1 MLHVGHC
8 DGIGFENS
16 IVNRH
21 ERGTTTPMD
30 ESTYLLE
37 LFQRPFMRL
46 AGPMA
51 WEICRGNVGD
61 GFFIDADDLGIN

>member
-1 MLHVGHC
+1 
-8 DGIGFENS
+8 
-16 IVNRH
+16 
-21 ERGTTTPMD
+21 MD

-61 GFFIDADDLGIN
+61 GFFIDADDLESISMVTL